1 MNGDIVGLQVIV
13 TGGCGFIGSHL
24 VDELVKRGFFVTVID
39 DLSAGTDTRFLQQ
52 HIDAGDAEFIKYD
65 IRNFNNLMELD
76 NNYEA
81 IFHLAAQPDVKVS
94 VNNPRIDFEVNVHG
108 TFNILELMR
117 IKDIKKLIFAGSG
130 GTVYGEA
137 EIHPTPET
145 YALSPISNYGAAKAA
160 SEMYC
165 SSYSSLYGLQIT
177 TLRLGNIFGPRSNH
191 GVMFDFFKKLKSNPK
206 KLQILGDGSQTK
218 TYLYIEDTI
227 RAIMLLYEKLSPK
240 YEAYNVSS
248 AETISVNEIA
258 KTIVEAMELQDV
270 RFEYTGG
277 KRGWKGDVPFTSM
290 DISKIQKL
298 GWKPLISIRD
308 GIKRY
313 VQWLQNN

>member
-1 MNGDIVGLQVIV
+1 MGSQVIV

-52 HIDAGDAEFIKYD
+52 HIDTGAAEFIKYD
-65 IRNFNNLMELD
+65 VRDFDSLMQLD
-76 NNYEA
+76 NEYEG

-94 VNNPRIDFEVNVHG
+94 VNNPRVDFEVNVHG

-117 IKDIKKLIFAGSG
+117 LKDIKKLIFAGSG

-137 EIHPTPET
+137 EVHPTPET

-177 TLRLGNIFGPRSNH
+177 TLRLGNIFGPRSTH
-191 GVMFDFFKKLKSNPK
+191 GVMYDFFNKLKSNPQ

-227 RAIMLLYEKLSPK
+227 RAIMLLYENLRAK

-248 AETISVNEIA
+248 SETISVNEIA
-258 KTIVEAMELQDV
+258 KTIIETMELQNV
-270 RFEYTGG
+270 LFEYTGG
-277 KRGWKGDVPFTSM
+277 KRGWKGDVPYTSM

-298 GWKPLISIRD
+298 GWKPFVSIRD